1 MNSQLGLAFVAR
13 LADVLRNL
21 PAGSSRSTTIAE
33 DIAKHLAPFDTSAC
47 LSPQNQTLNETVW
60 VTAEGNNIKQSSMFA
75 MYPMFPTEFLS
86 VATAAPSVLA
96 TAQAS
101 ARVYCDLAAGRPVE
115 VFAATVLS
123 RSGASDI
130 AWTPEDVIAGLKA
143 QMHTSFGPNLLCDTA
158 GGGIEN
164 VGMSRAVSEM
174 LLSAP
179 SGQYI
184 EVFPFW
190 PKAEPASFGGL
201 MAKGGFRLW
210 ANYTASTGV
219 SSPVWLKSIAG
230 ASAVL
235 LNPWPGHNASVVVR
249 GDSDPTSETTQSVSV
264 TWVQTSAGLALKFDT
279 TAGENNTYF
288 ISKNSGS
295 AQASPSGDHI
305 TAHYVGGQQDIACT
319 TFSGNCTSCMAAND
333 TRKAWASPCVF
344 LSGPSEGNATCQP
357 SKWWARAAGTYPH
370 VHACAS
376 CTQPASAC
384 APLPAPPEGTCPVQ
398 KL

>member
-1 MNSQLGLAFVAR
+1 
-13 LADVLRNL
+13 
-21 PAGSSRSTTIAE
+21 
-33 DIAKHLAPFDTSAC
+33 
-47 LSPQNQTLNETVW
+47 
-60 VTAEGNNIKQSSMFA
+60 
-75 MYPMFPTEFLS
+75 MFPTEFLS
-86 VATAAPSVLA
+86 VATAAPSTLA

-130 AWTPEDVIAGLKA
+130 AWTAEDVIAGLKE
-143 QMHTSFGPNLLCDTA
+143 QMHTSFGPNLLCDTV

-190 PKAEPASFGGL
+190 PKAEPAAFGGL

-210 ANYTASTGV
+210 ANYTANSGV
-219 SSPVWLKSIAG
+219 SSPVRLKSVAG
-230 ASAVL
+230 APAVL
-235 LNPWPGHNASVVVR
+235 LNPWPGQNASVVVR
-249 GDSDPTSETTQSVSV
+249 GDSDTSSDSVQSVSV
-264 TWVQTSAGLALKFDT
+264 TWVQTPAGLALKFDT
-279 TAGENNTYF
+279 AAGENKTY
-288 ISKNSGS
+288 IITKSGS
-295 AQASPSGDHI
+295 VLASPSGDRI
-305 TAHYVGGQQDIACT
+305 TPHHGGSQQDIACT
-319 TFSGNCTSCMAAND
+319 MFDGNCTACMASND
-333 TRKAWASPCVF
+333 TRKDWASPCVF

-357 SKWWARAAGTYPH
+357 SKWWTRAAGTYPH

-384 APLPAPPEGTCPVQ
+384 APRAPPPEGTCPLQ
-398 KL
+398 KV